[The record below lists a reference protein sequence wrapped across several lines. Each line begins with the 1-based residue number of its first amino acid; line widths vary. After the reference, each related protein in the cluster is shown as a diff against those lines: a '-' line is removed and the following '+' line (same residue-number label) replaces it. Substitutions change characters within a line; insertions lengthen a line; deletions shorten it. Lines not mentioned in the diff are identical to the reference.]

1 MISAKKGLCLS
12 LFFILNTIALVYIYK
27 NYKHDILEGIQNLA
41 VRMRSIPYSPLIMT
55 LLICLCANPP
65 MLGHTFCITMCGYI
79 YGFSLKGCLPAVL
92 GTFFGCL
99 LTFVLVRKL
108 NLGRLI
114 RRVSSGGK
122 QETFDAMSRAISQ
135 GGFKIAFLI
144 RLCPL
149 PWQVSSSVLSLCD
162 TVSYKTYCLAT
173 LLGSFKT
180 SLEVW
185 IGSQL
190 ATLTDATLPP
200 EAHKV
205 AMITMGIG
213 LVVLITVAVWL
224 YRLTMDKI
232 KEMQQD
238 DIYVVVNEE
247 DQMALLDYE
256 EEQDDELQ
264 SPLVKVSTF
273 V

>member
-1 MISAKKGLCLS
+1 
-12 LFFILNTIALVYIYK
+12 
-27 NYKHDILEGIQNLA
+27 
-41 VRMRSIPYSPLIMT
+41 
-55 LLICLCANPP
+55 
-65 MLGHTFCITMCGYI
+65 MCGYI
-79 YGFSLKGCLPAVL
+79 YGFSLKGCLPAAL
-92 GTFFGCL
+92 GTFLGCL
-99 LTFVLVRKL
+99 VTFVLVKKL

-114 RRVSSGGK
+114 QRVSARK

-162 TVSYKTYCLAT
+162 SISYRTYCVAT
-173 LLGSFKT
+173 LLASLKT

-200 EAHKV
+200 EARKV
-205 AMITMGIG
+205 AMITMGVG
-213 LVVLITVAVWL
+213 LLVLGTVAIWL
-224 YRLTMDKI
+224 YRLTMEKI
-232 KEMQQD
+232 KVMQS
-238 DIYVVVNEE
+238 DIHVDNE
-247 DQMALLDYE
+247 DRMAFLNYE
-256 EEQDDELQ
+256 EEDDNELQ
-264 SPLVKVSTF
+264 SPLVKVSAI

>member
-1 MISAKKGLCLS
+1 MILWKVRDEGALHWHNAKGIKFHVVKS
-12 LFFILNTIALVYIYK
+12 
-27 NYKHDILEGIQNLA
+27 GIQGIA
-41 VRMRSIPYSPLIMT
+41 IRMRSIPYSPLIMA

-65 MLGHTFCITMCGYI
+65 MLGHSFCITMCGYI
-79 YGFSLKGCLPAVL
+79 YGFSLKGCLPATL
-92 GTFFGCL
+92 GTFLGCL
-99 LTFVLVRKL
+99 VTFTMVRTL

-114 RRVSSGGK
+114 QRMSTGK

-135 GGFKIAFLI
+135 GGFKIALLI

-162 TVSYKTYCLAT
+162 SVSYKTYCLAT
-173 LLGSFKT
+173 FFGSFKT
-180 SLEVW
+180 ALEVW

-213 LVVLITVAVWL
+213 LLVLITVAIWL
-224 YRLTMDKI
+224 YRLTMEKI
-232 KEMQQD
+232 KEMQADAIYLD
-238 DIYVVVNEE
+238 DDNQV
-247 DQMALLDYE
+247 ALLDYE
-256 EEQDDELQ
+256 EGDQDELQ
-264 SPLVKVSTF
+264 LPLKKVLSAI